1 MTENQNQKVLMQVQG
16 LVDADSTKRVMDSL
30 EAMPGV
36 QSVKLSDRG
45 TLSIAYDGS
54 YLTVMDLIRAVR
66 KQGFLASMT

>member
-1 MTENQNQKVLMQVQG
+1 MTQDQNLKVLMQVQG

-30 EAMPGV
+30 EALRGV

-45 TLSIAYDGS
+45 TLSIAYDSS